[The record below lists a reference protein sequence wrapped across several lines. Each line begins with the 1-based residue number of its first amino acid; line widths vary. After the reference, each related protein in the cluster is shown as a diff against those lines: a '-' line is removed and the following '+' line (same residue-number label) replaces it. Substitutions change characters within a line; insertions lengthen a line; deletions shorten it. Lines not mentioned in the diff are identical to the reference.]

1 MLREK
6 VYSLLKRSIS
16 VLKTGLAKRNMGLF
30 YSNSQNNSPSKVEGQ
45 SKEKMDLLM
54 AFLASVVFI
63 TAPLLI
69 HIINNLNINA

>member
-1 MLREK
+1 
-6 VYSLLKRSIS
+6 
-16 VLKTGLAKRNMGLF
+16 MGLF

-45 SKEKMDLLM
+45 SKEKMNLLM

-69 HIINNLNINA
+69 HIINNLYINA

>member
-1 MLREK
+1 
-6 VYSLLKRSIS
+6 
-16 VLKTGLAKRNMGLF
+16 MGLF
-30 YSNSQNNSPSKVEGQ
+30 YINSQNNSSSKVEGQ

-69 HIINNLNINA
+69 NIINNLYINAWSKNK

>member
-1 MLREK
+1 
-6 VYSLLKRSIS
+6 
-16 VLKTGLAKRNMGLF
+16 MGLF
-30 YSNSQNNSPSKVEGQ
+30 YSNSQNNSHSKVEGQ

-69 HIINNLNINA
+69 HIINNLYINA

>member
-1 MLREK
+1 M
-6 VYSLLKRSIS
+6 
-16 VLKTGLAKRNMGLF
+16 
-30 YSNSQNNSPSKVEGQ
+30 EGQ

-69 HIINNLNINA
+69 LFINNLYINTWNKNKEISEVKTDHQQL

>member
-1 MLREK
+1 
-6 VYSLLKRSIS
+6 
-16 VLKTGLAKRNMGLF
+16 MGLF

-45 SKEKMDLLM
+45 SKEKKDLLM

-69 HIINNLNINA
+69 HIINNLYINAWSKNK